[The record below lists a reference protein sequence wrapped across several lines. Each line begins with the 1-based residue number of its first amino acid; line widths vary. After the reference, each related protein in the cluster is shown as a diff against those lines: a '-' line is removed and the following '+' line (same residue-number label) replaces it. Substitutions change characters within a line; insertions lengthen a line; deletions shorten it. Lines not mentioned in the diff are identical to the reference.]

1 MKKLRN
7 YCRMRKH
14 QFICARL
21 FINRL
26 ADIEKQRLESEKS
39 FVEILRLWNNHE
51 NDMPAPLPNLD
62 Q

>member
-1 MKKLRN
+1 
-7 YCRMRKH
+7 MRKH

-26 ADIEKQRLESEKS
+26 ADIEKQRLELEKS